1 MSDRLLMPELKLNK
15 SILVNYCVVE
25 IRAMSP
31 PATFD
36 GLLPKEI
43 TIQFIHDLLMMG

>member
-1 MSDRLLMPELKLNK
+1 MET
-15 SILVNYCVVE
+15 
-25 IRAMSP
+25 RAMSP

-43 TIQFIHDLLMMG
+43 TIKFIHNLLMTG